1 MKPTSDLAK
10 ALEVIL
16 KSVNENGSENMRNR
30 YATQPIVVYGEE
42 AAPEGELHLRDY
54 WRTIRKRLWLIAG
67 LAVIVSAIAAIRQ
80 ADQPDIYQARSR
92 VQVDTETYSPA
103 LGASKG
109 SSFYVDNAYMDP
121 EYFNTQVQIVTSPTL
136 LRRVAKTLDLE
147 HNRTFLEPRVENRST
162 WQGVLRMVGFRQQV
176 KEPVKPANRILKEGS
191 TRIPSSGFSAEDP
204 GEIER
209 LAPYVDTLAGML
221 DVSQVKKT
229 RLIDI
234 RGSHTDPAVATKVVN
249 TTADAFALWNL
260 EMKTKTNT
268 VAGAYMQKRI
278 AELQSQIRNGEEQL
292 VNYAQSHEIL
302 SLDASQ
308 NTVVERLTGLNKE
321 LLVAENER
329 NLAEAAYRTTRM
341 MPGAAEANAEVS
353 DKQIADFKT
362 KLADLKQKRS
372 QLLLT
377 DTEESPEV
385 RDVAQQIGVIEQQL
399 EETRGSAKSIL
410 TVNLESNYRMA
421 LARETSL
428 RESFTRQRAET
439 VAQNQAAINYNILKQ
454 EIETNKGLLEGL
466 MQRSKENDVSMAGTP
481 NNIHVVDYSAIPPG
495 PIGPRRTQAII
506 FASILALAFGVG
518 LALFLEYLDDTIK
531 TPNDIESGLRLPALA
546 VIPIAGKLA
555 KRLSPITTLLHRG
568 GGESRG
574 PELLIANDGP
584 SQQAEAYKHL
594 RTSLLLSTP
603 GRAPKT
609 ILVTSSVPAEGKTT
623 TVVNTAT
630 VLAQTGAKVL
640 VIDADMRRPRLHHVF
655 GLSNT
660 AGLSAILSSEITEA
674 ETLAKINQ
682 YRDTNI
688 YLLSSGAIPPNPAE
702 LLGSNQMKGL
712 LDLAGDMFQYIV
724 IDSPPIASFTDGVL
738 ISSLVDGVLLVVHGG
753 KTSRQVVK
761 RTRQILQEIGA
772 KIIGV
777 VLNKVEVRSGDYYY
791 YHYDYKPNYP
801 KAISNGHA
809 SHADVSASM
818 LADRRSAGPG
828 QSSLGAS

>member
-1 MKPTSDLAK
+1 
-10 ALEVIL
+10 
-16 KSVNENGSENMRNR
+16 
-30 YATQPIVVYGEE
+30 
-42 AAPEGELHLRDY
+42 
-54 WRTIRKRLWLIAG
+54 
-67 LAVIVSAIAAIRQ
+67 
-80 ADQPDIYQARSR
+80 
-92 VQVDTETYSPA
+92 
-103 LGASKG
+103 
-109 SSFYVDNAYMDP
+109 
-121 EYFNTQVQIVTSPTL
+121 
-136 LRRVAKTLDLE
+136 
-147 HNRTFLEPRVENRST
+147 
-162 WQGVLRMVGFRQQV
+162 MVGFRQPI
-176 KEPVKPANRILKEGS
+176 KEQPKSPNRILKEGA
-191 TRIPSSGFSAEDP
+191 TKIPTSIDFSAEDP

-234 RGSHTDPAVATKVVN
+234 RASHTDPAVATKVVN
-249 TTADAFALWNL
+249 STADAFALWNL
-260 EMKTKTNT
+260 EMKTKTNS

-308 NTVVERLTGLNKE
+308 NMVVERLAGLNKE

-329 NLAEAAYRTTRM
+329 NLAEAAYRTTRL

-353 DKQIADFKT
+353 DKQIADFKS
-362 KLADLKQKRS
+362 KLAELKQKRS

-377 DTEESPEV
+377 DTDESPEV
-385 RDVAQQIGVIEQQL
+385 KDVAQQIAVLEQQL
-399 EETRGSAKSIL
+399 QETRGSAKTTL
-410 TVNLESNYRMA
+410 TVNLESNYRKS
-421 LARETSL
+421 LAREKTL
-428 RESFTRQRAET
+428 RESFTKQRSET

-454 EIETNKGLLEGL
+454 EIETNKGLLDGL

-481 NNIHVVDYSAIPPG
+481 NNIHVVDYGAIPPG
-495 PIGPRRTQAII
+495 PIGPRRSQAVM
-506 FASILALAFGVG
+506 FALVLALAFGVA
-518 LALFLEYLDDTIK
+518 LSLFLEYLDDTIK

-546 VIPIAGKLA
+546 VIPIAG
-555 KRLSPITTLLHRG
+555 RLGRRMSPITSVLHRG
-568 GGESRG
+568 NGNSRG
-574 PELLIANDGP
+574 PELLINADGP
-584 SQQAEAYKHL
+584 SQQTEAYKHL

-609 ILVTSSVPAEGKTT
+609 LLVTSSVPAEGKTT
-623 TVVNTAT
+623 TVVNTAS

-640 VIDADMRRPRLHHVF
+640 VIDADMRRPRLHKVF
-655 GLSNT
+655 GLNNT

-682 YRDTNI
+682 YQDTNI

-702 LLGSNQMKGL
+702 LLGSTQMKGL
-712 LDLAGDMFQYIV
+712 LDLAGDFFQYIV

-761 RTRQILQEIGA
+761 RTRQMLQEIGA

-777 VLNKVEVRSGDYYY
+777 VLNKAEIHASDYYY
-791 YHYDYKPNYP
+791 YHYDYKPDFP
-801 KAISNGHA
+801 KPLSNGHSKHEPIPVA
-809 SHADVSASM
+809 M
-818 LADRRSAGPG
+818 LANEKAAAADR
-828 QSSLGAS
+828 SSLNAS